1 MSGCGAEGGAF
12 VASPTDAGHGSSAME
27 MRFITFFCR
36 CAAAQPAII
45 ESMTHTRTANSRT
58 LTVVLSEADW
68 RALREVEPDA
78 VGWLHARIQ
87 ERLGSRATQ
96 KSGVRT
102 AAPSPKS
109 TWNDDLY

>member
-1 MSGCGAEGGAF
+1 
-12 VASPTDAGHGSSAME
+12 
-27 MRFITFFCR
+27 
-36 CAAAQPAII
+36 
-45 ESMTHTRTANSRT
+45 MTHTRTANSRT

-102 AAPSPKS
+102 AAPSPNS